1 MLETG
6 RVRAADCYKAN
17 VSSACPTEDTSGILR
32 ISSGQRKIRKKTPS
46 SRTARVQGQQ
56 LVYLSFSPTC
66 HLQVGPGRVLLWPI
80 RSPAPLG
87 TPQHWGTV
95 TGLKLCQEVEPSSPT
110 TPCVLPRRA
119 GIRVS
124 SRFLHPAAL
133 RLSPHSLSCLDPP
146 VIPVSQAEWPQQPRE
161 ARPGPCFVAVPR
173 VAETWHGWRQRLWHS
188 NLSRGLSSS
197 TTSSRKPSPILPGDL
212 LGQMA
217 IPFPILL
224 DLPARALGGQGGPEI
239 QGSSAPTVQLLLA
252 SVLICKWVTGPPS
265 SLCWD

>member
-1 MLETG
+1 M
-6 RVRAADCYKAN
+6 RAADCCKAN

-87 TPQHWGTV
+87 TR
-95 TGLKLCQEVEPSSPT
+95 L
-110 TPCVLPRRA
+110 
-119 GIRVS
+119 
-124 SRFLHPAAL
+124 LHPAAL
-133 RLSPHSLSCLDPP
+133 RLSPHSQSCLDLS

-161 ARPGPCFVAVPR
+161 ARPGPCFVAVPS
-173 VAETWHGWRQRLWHS
+173 VAETWHGWRQGLWHS
-188 NLSRGLSSS
+188 NLSRGVSSS

-224 DLPARALGGQGGPEI
+224 DLPARALGGQRGPEI

-252 SVLICKWVTGPPS
+252 SVLVCKWVTGPPS